1 MKMQASSDEDQV
13 IVPRRVLRVGPYR
26 FMEKKSDKKSWHVP
40 GGNIMST
47 NEILEW
53 AITHKIAREV
63 KVVFED
69 FHYNRRYE

>member
-1 MKMQASSDEDQV
+1 MKMQPSSDDDLV
-13 IVPRRVLRVGPYR
+13 VVPRRVLRVGPYR
-26 FMEKKSDKKSWHVP
+26 FMEKKSDKKSWHIP

-53 AITHKIAREV
+53 AIRNRVAREV

-69 FHYNRRYE
+69 FYYKRSYG